1 MEIDAVVLDVE
12 GTTTPVDFV
21 YGTLFPYAKQHLPQY
36 LRDNS
41 QSVEVRSLLELLV
54 KERLTEPSGEAPPY
68 SDDTDPTPYLLWLMD
83 ADRKSPAL
91 KSLQGKV
98 WEAGYREGT
107 LKGAVFSDVPAA
119 LLRWHSRGVSVCI
132 YSSGSVL
139 AQKLLFT
146 NSAAGDL
153 SECLVAHFD
162 TEVGAKGECQS
173 YATIASRLKILPER
187 ILFVSDIVSELRA
200 ASEAG
205 YQCLLSDRPGN
216 KQQPAHN
223 FRAVASF
230 DDVELERAV

>member
-1 MEIDAVVLDVE
+1 MKIDAVVLDVE

-21 YGTLFPYAKQHLPQY
+21 YGTLFPYARQHLSRY
-36 LRDNS
+36 LQDNS
-41 QSVEVRSLLELLV
+41 QSLEVGSLLELLV

-68 SDDTDPTPYLLWLMD
+68 SDDIDPNPYLLWLMD
-83 ADRKSPAL
+83 VDRKSPAL

-98 WEAGYREGT
+98 WEAGYRAGT

-119 LLRWHSRGVSVCI
+119 LLRWQSRGLLVGI

-146 NSAAGDL
+146 HSAAGDL
-153 SECLVAHFD
+153 SQYLAAHFD

-173 YATIASRLKILPER
+173 YATIASRLRILPER

-216 KQQPAHN
+216 KEQPEHN
-223 FRAVASF
+223 FRIVTSF
-230 DDVELERAV
+230 DSVEL